1 MSPMVHPIPLAPR
14 AWCVIQR
21 DPFHPSTGRE
31 LRAIHD
37 ACRLVDVVPALSVPH
52 ILLRNGKAVLRADW
66 DQPVVDGDHLAVVCL
81 PQGGGGG
88 SDPLR
93 TVLTIGLI
101 IASQGAYVAAL
112 GASVGLTAAQAGALV
127 FAAGSALIN
136 AVIPP
141 PKAPS
146 NLAAAALAAP
156 SPTYNLQAQGN
167 LARLDAAIPVQY
179 GRLAGYPDLA
189 AQPYQEFAG
198 NEQYIYQLLCLG
210 QGEYDIEAL
219 RIEDT
224 PVSNFDDITY
234 EVVPPGGTVSLFP
247 ASVVTSAEVAGAEII
262 GSASGTYSQAG
273 TTLTVT
279 LTAHALSLGRAVV
292 LDFTTGTA
300 PDGEYTVASAPTPDT
315 FTVVMPA
322 AATRS
327 GNVSVTRYIGGFN
340 AAGAGTVATAIGL
353 DFVAPRGLY
362 VYNTSTGAV
371 GSISVTVEIGLRPID
386 AAGAPAGG
394 WVVFTETF
402 TDSSTTPQRY
412 SRRYDVSPGRY
423 QVRVRRTNA
432 KSTATTAGHE
442 LAWAGLRSYL
452 QGSNAFGDVT
462 LIAMRMR
469 ASNNLSGLASRKVNV
484 IATRKLPLWD
494 GSAWSAP
501 QTTRNPAWALADAC
515 RNPGYGAGLAD
526 ARIDLDA
533 LASLAEVW
541 DGRGDSFDGRFDNAV
556 SLWEAL
562 SKIAAS
568 GRARA
573 FMQGGIVRVVRDQ
586 PQEMPVA
593 LFSPANI
600 LRGSLSI
607 DYAVASDSTPDSV
620 DVGYFDETQWAPQ
633 RLVVTVPGGSSAR
646 PAKLELFGVTRRDQ
660 AWREGMYHAASNAR
674 RRRTIS
680 FSTELDGLIPS
691 LGDLIAVAHDMPAW
705 GQSADAVTWTVASRT
720 LVLSEPMSWGA
731 GAHYAALRG
740 RDGRVSGP
748 WPVTRG
754 ADDKTLVFTLAP
766 DITPDTGA
774 ARERSRVSFGPA
786 QAWAQRAIV
795 TAVRPSGDGS
805 VQIECVNDD
814 PSVHTAETGT
824 FPPPVQVSQLATQ
837 YTAPQV
843 TGLSL
848 RSSSNDPGV
857 ALLSWQAAPGADYY
871 LVEMSAAQTGAAW
884 TRVGETS
891 AANYAVAA
899 LYGAATWIRVA
910 AYGRTRGPWVTLS
923 FGMEADY
930 MWSAD
935 DAAPMWS
942 PDASSPM
949 WR

>member
-1 MSPMVHPIPLAPR
+1 MLSPTPR

-21 DPFHPSTGRE
+21 DPFHPAQGRE
-31 LRAIHD
+31 LRAIYA
-37 ACRLVDVVPALSVPH
+37 ACCLADVVPALSAPH
-52 ILLRNGKAVLRADW
+52 ILLRNGKPVLRADW
-66 DQPVVDGDHLAVVCL
+66 GQPVADGDHLAVVCL
-81 PQGGGGG
+81 PQGGGG

-93 TVLTIGLI
+93 TALTIGLI
-101 IASQGAYVAAL
+101 IASQGTYVAAL
-112 GASVGLTAAQAGALV
+112 GASVGLSAAQAGALAL
-127 FAAGSALIN
+127 AAGSLLIN

-224 PVSNFDDITY
+224 PIGNFDDIVY
-234 EVVPPGGTVSLFP
+234 EVVPPGGTVNLFP
-247 ASVVTSAEVAGAEII
+247 ASVVTSAEVAGAEIL
-262 GSASGTYSQAG
+262 GAASGTYSQAG
-273 TTLTVT
+273 GTALTVA
-279 LTAHALSLGRAVV
+279 LTAHGLSVGRAAA
-292 LDFTTGTA
+292 LDFTSGTA
-300 PDGEYTVASAPTPDT
+300 PDGEYVVASAPTPDT
-315 FTVVMPA
+315 FTVVMPS

-327 GNVSVTRYIGGFN
+327 GNVSVTRYLGGFN
-340 AAGAGTVATAIGL
+340 AAGAGTVATALGL

-362 VYNTSTGAV
+362 VYNTSNGAV
-371 GSISVTVEIGLRPID
+371 GSISVTVEVGLRPID
-386 AAGAPAGG
+386 AAGAPAGA
-394 WVVFTETF
+394 WVNFTETF

-412 SRRYDVSPGRY
+412 SRRYDVAPGRY

-432 KSTATTAGHE
+432 KSTSTTAGHE

-462 LIAMRMR
+462 LVALRMR

-484 IATRKLPLWD
+484 IATRKLPVWD

-501 QTTRNPAWALADAC
+501 QPTRNPAWALADAC
-515 RNPGYGAGLAD
+515 RNGSYGAGLPD
-526 ARIDLDA
+526 ARIDLAA
-533 LASLAEVW
+533 LLDLAEVW
-541 DGRGDSFDGRFDNAV
+541 DGRGDSFDARFDNAV

-562 SKIAAS
+562 GKIAAA
-568 GRARA
+568 GRARV

-586 PQEMPVA
+586 PQSMPVA

-600 LRGSLSI
+600 LRDSLSI

-633 RLVVTVPGGSSAR
+633 RVTVTVPGGGTAR

-660 AWREGMYHAASNAR
+660 AWREGMYHAASHAR
-674 RRRTIS
+674 RRRTIR
-680 FSTELDGLIPS
+680 FATELDGLIPS

-705 GQSADAVTWTVASRT
+705 GQSADAVAWAPATRT
-720 LVLSEPMSWGA
+720 LVLSEPMQWGS

-754 ADDKTLVFTLAP
+754 ADDRTLVLTVQP

-774 ARERSRVSFGPA
+774 GRERSRVSFGPG
-786 QAWAQRAIV
+786 QAWAQRALV
-795 TAVRPSGDGS
+795 TAVRPAGDGT

-814 PSVHTAETGT
+814 PSVHTAEFGS
-824 FPPPVQVSQLATQ
+824 FPPPVQASLLATQ
-837 YTAPQV
+837 YTAPQIS
-843 TGLSL
+843 GLSL

-857 ALLSWQAAPGADYY
+857 ALLSWQAAPGAEYY
-871 LVEMSAAQTGAAW
+871 LIEMSASQTGAAW

-899 LYGAATWIRVA
+899 LYGAGTWIRVA

-935 DAAPMWS
+935 DSTPMWS
-942 PDASSPM
+942 PDTSRPM